1 MSLKT
6 LSKTAQAE
14 KAENEARAE
23 LKAWQQTKSPEA
35 KLKLRVRISEIE
47 KIRAEIELLE
57 SEEKQTRTEQTRFD
71 NLYQRLHLKS
81 KDLLE
86 EAKKTDREAL
96 VARGKLGPLAGRLN
110 TLVQQIEELKKRLEK
125 LEIQDGDEK

>member
-96 VARGKLGPLAGRLN
+96 AARGQLGPLAGRLN
-110 TLVQQIEELKKRLEK
+110 ALIQQIEELKRKFEELEQ
-125 LEIQDGDEK
+125 QDGDET

>member
-1 MSLKT
+1 MSIAT
-6 LSKTAQAE
+6 LEKMAE
-14 KAENEARAE
+14 VETKARKE
-23 LKAWQQTKSPEA
+23 LRHYQEVLSPEA

-47 KIRAEIELLE
+47 KTKAEKELLE
-57 SEEKQTRTEQTRFD
+57 SEMKQTRTEQTRFD